1 MIKKRTKP
9 LKDEFSRLIINEGY
23 NDYEAMAIMLIRF
36 IKVIIPILFFFLIWI
51 KKESRNELGQIF
63 KL

>member
-9 LKDEFSRLIINEGY
+9 LKDEFSRLIIDEGY
-23 NDYEAMAIMLIRF
+23 NDYEAMVIMLIRF
-36 IKVIIPILFFFLIWI
+36 MKMIIPILFLFLMLI
-51 KKESRNELGQIF
+51 KKESKNELEQIF

>member
-9 LKDEFSRLIINEGY
+9 LKDEFNRLIIYEGY
-23 NDYEAMAIMLIRF
+23 NDYEAMVIMLIRF
-36 IKVIIPILFFFLIWI
+36 MRVIIPILFLFMMWN
-51 KKESRNELGQIF
+51 KKASKNELEQIF